1 MDYSR
6 LSKESLIHEIEQL
19 NREIEKNKL
28 LGKAEQHGIADCLD
42 DIKTPVYLVDNDYN
56 VLWANAFCS
65 QYYQDILSRK
75 CYQVFYGHEDVCSGC
90 KLQDAIYEN
99 NLKNSVISKMTS
111 CGHVKCAVQYFP
123 VIKGETLKGVLE
135 IQYPYNEM
143 FSNSHINDA
152 QSQSLSVELE
162 KMTSKYQHLTE
173 SIQNFAKS
181 MLIPLRTFNGYFNMT
196 DGHGNE
202 VLHKQYLD
210 VLKVN
215 SNILF
220 ESLNKMLLYTRFN
233 SGTFSGKKESFSV
246 NQLVDETVKQVSFNK
261 NDNTHFNLILSES
274 LPDVLYGD
282 AYSFRLMFSY
292 LLEFAY
298 HIAENEGIEVRLT
311 DIMQTH
317 SKVTLKLS
325 IQATN
330 ASHVKVK
337 LMDYFDIG
345 LNSQFEKIDEFSF
358 GLGLHLAEKIVEN
371 MDGTIEMSAGS
382 DDVFYVD
389 VSVSYDKIVPQNK
402 EVEAENPSQKN
413 KILIADFEK
422 PELSLDVFKSYD
434 IYFAHDGD
442 DAIKQ
447 YFMIDPDIT
456 IVNVLIES
464 CDGFKVFDE
473 IERRRKKK
481 APIIAISNKLI
492 DNEREFMRDY
502 GFDEYY
508 TKPLNDD
515 KLNNIIE
522 NYL

>member
-6 LSKESLIHEIEQL
+6 LSRESLIHEIEQL
-19 NREIEKNKL
+19 NRELEKNKL
-28 LGKAEQHGIADCLD
+28 LGKAEQHDIAGCLD
-42 DIKTPVYLVDNDYN
+42 DIKTPAYLVDNDYN

-75 CYQVFYGHEDVCSGC
+75 CYQVFFGHDDVCSGC
-90 KLQDAIYEN
+90 KLQDAIFDK
-99 NLKNSVISKMTS
+99 NLKNSVISKITS
-111 CGHVKCAVQYFP
+111 CGQVKCAVQYFP
-123 VIKGETLKGVLE
+123 VVKDEDLKGVLE
-135 IQYPYNEM
+135 IQQPYNEM
-143 FSNSHINDA
+143 FLTTSIDDA
-152 QSQSLSVELE
+152 QSQSLAIELE
-162 KMTSKYQHLTE
+162 KMTINYQHLTE

-181 MLIPLRTFNGYFNMT
+181 MLIPLRTFNGYFSMA
-196 DGHGNE
+196 DEHGHE
-202 VLHKQYLD
+202 VLQKQYLD

-233 SGTFSGKKESFSV
+233 NGTFTGRKESFSV
-246 NQLVDETVKQVSFNK
+246 NQLVDETVKQVSFDK
-261 NDNTHFNLILSES
+261 NDNTHFSLMMSES

-298 HIAENEGIEVRLT
+298 YIAENEGIEVRLT

-317 SKVTLKLS
+317 SKVSLKLS
-325 IQATN
+325 IQAIN
-330 ASHVKVK
+330 ASHVKAK
-337 LMDYFDIG
+337 LMDYFDVG
-345 LNSQFEKIDEFSF
+345 LNSQFEKIDEFSYA
-358 GLGLHLAEKIVEN
+358 LGLHLAERIVEN
-371 MDGTIEMSAGS
+371 LGGTIEMSAGS

-389 VSVSYDKIVPQNK
+389 VSVSYDKIVPQNL
-402 EVEAENPSQKN
+402 EVDEEITSQKN
-413 KILIADFEK
+413 RILIADFEK

-434 IYFAHDGD
+434 IYFAHDGN

-447 YFMIDPDIT
+447 YFRIEPDLV

-464 CDGFKVFDE
+464 CDGFKVYDE

-481 APIIAISNKLI
+481 TPIIAISNKLI